1 MMLRNFLRIPF
12 RVWLILGLI
21 IAVVAIEVGLRLGG
35 IVSPTVVAYLVS
47 PILLG
52 SVGLVSARLLLGA
65 RLRIR
70 QSDEKIIR
78 LIGLITVWFVIY
90 VLSGLV
96 FTYVRNSLT
105 SSPVSIAVNIW
116 AYAIPIA
123 AIEYMR
129 HRILAATPRRLI
141 RVANP
146 IIAIV
151 LALPFMNLGQFAGS
165 LSNDQLAAAFF
176 VDIVGSL
183 ATSAVLT
190 YLALCAGLKAQLIYR
205 LGLLAIVLL
214 PPVIPKHDWYML
226 GMSTVLLS
234 IATYLVLSKYSAHE
248 SGQARQARTYKSSR
262 LVSAMFVLVMV
273 AMVMFMT
280 GVFAYKPMVIMSNS
294 MVPVYGRGA
303 MVVVQ
308 KVSAIDIRE
317 GDIVQYESAGKMVTH
332 RVQQIKPDPAKP
344 DELVFITKGDNSPS
358 RDKPVSQSQI
368 IGIVRSA
375 IPYIGYPTVWLQE
388 IIKGRQSI

>member
-1 MMLRNFLRIPF
+1 MLQKFLRIPP
-12 RVWLILGLI
+12 RVWLVLWLI
-21 IAVVAIEVGLRLGG
+21 IAVVVIETGLRIGG
-35 IVSPTVVAYLVS
+35 LVSPTVTVYLVS

-123 AIEYMR
+123 AFEYMR

-190 YLALCAGLKAQLIYR
+190 YLALCAGLKAQLIYS

-214 PPVIPKHDWYML
+214 PPVIPKHDWYIL
-226 GMSTVLLS
+226 GMSSVLLS
-234 IATYLVLSKYSAHE
+234 IATYMVISKYSTHE
-248 SGQARQARTYKSSR
+248 PGQSRRTRTYRSSR
-262 LVSAMFVLVMV
+262 AVSVMFVLVMV

-280 GVFAYKPMVIMSNS
+280 GVFAYKPMVVMSNS
-294 MVPVYGRGA
+294 MMPVYGRGA

-308 KVSAIDIRE
+308 KMSTIDIRE
-317 GDIVQYESAGKMVTH
+317 GDIVQYEAAGKMVTH

-344 DELVFITKGDNSPS
+344 DGLIFITKGDNSPS

-368 IGIVRSA
+368 IGVVRSA
-375 IPYIGYPTVWLQE
+375 VPYVGYPTVWLQE
-388 IIKGRQSI
+388 TIKGRQSL

>member
-1 MMLRNFLRIPF
+1 
-12 RVWLILGLI
+12 
-21 IAVVAIEVGLRLGG
+21 
-35 IVSPTVVAYLVS
+35 
-47 PILLG
+47 
-52 SVGLVSARLLLGA
+52 
-65 RLRIR
+65 
-70 QSDEKIIR
+70 
-78 LIGLITVWFVIY
+78 
-90 VLSGLV
+90 
-96 FTYVRNSLT
+96 
-105 SSPVSIAVNIW
+105 
-116 AYAIPIA
+116 
-123 AIEYMR
+123 
-129 HRILAATPRRLI
+129 
-141 RVANP
+141 
-146 IIAIV
+146 
-151 LALPFMNLGQFAGS
+151 
-165 LSNDQLAAAFF
+165 
-176 VDIVGSL
+176 
-183 ATSAVLT
+183 
-190 YLALCAGLKAQLIYR
+190 
-205 LGLLAIVLL
+205 
-214 PPVIPKHDWYML
+214 
-226 GMSTVLLS
+226 
-234 IATYLVLSKYSAHE
+234 
-248 SGQARQARTYKSSR
+248 
-262 LVSAMFVLVMV
+262 MFVLVMV